1 MLAEITA
8 GGGDA
13 GTLFFFFFFFLVSL
27 MPAEILHRL
36 SVSARRATVSVFQM
50 PNNLN

>member
-13 GTLFFFFFFFLVSL
+13 GTLFFFFFLVSL
-27 MPAEILHRL
+27 MPADILHRL